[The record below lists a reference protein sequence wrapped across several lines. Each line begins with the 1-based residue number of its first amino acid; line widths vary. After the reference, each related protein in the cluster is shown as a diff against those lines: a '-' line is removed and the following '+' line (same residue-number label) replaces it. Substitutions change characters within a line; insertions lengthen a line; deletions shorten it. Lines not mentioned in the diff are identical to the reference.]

1 MGKVGDLIVRL
12 KLQYEDY
19 KKGLKDASAKTD
31 GFGGT
36 LGKMKGIALGV
47 WAAIGTAVLKVAAD
61 VVKSTNQ
68 MQDRWEKFTSKA
80 KAAWGGF
87 IKTLA
92 NNDWKNFTKNIKTAA
107 MVSQYYTEA
116 MQATTEVTNS
126 IAIQKAQMAE
136 ELAALEI
143 TGRDATKSLKERAEA
158 VQQYI
163 NKVKPIYDQEIKRL
177 DDLRKANMAVA
188 GAGVWSISQMTT
200 PDMMA
205 AIEKFLVEYGKD
217 TKYKTLGNK
226 TISDAIGEYLE
237 GDKNVSGMSE
247 SEWNEWN
254 ELGKK
259 INSLSKQLF
268 PKVDTQFLLKIAKNY
283 ETNLDDKQVQELVNS
298 IVNYNTAVGAKDSDL
313 KKFYTLLNSLKD
325 QIEKEKNKP
334 KEETTLE
341 KFNKKIEKE
350 LNDFKVVETES
361 YLEMPLVFT
370 DEWVDGNLENIRELK
385 DGFAAEA
392 EELEQ
397 SAEAL
402 NDAIENAI
410 VSSISSSIQALS
422 DALFKID
429 GADANAILQ
438 ALLQPFA
445 SSMIQM
451 GEMFLS
457 YGLAIEAFKASSKT
471 LQGGAAIAAGIGL
484 IAAGAAL
491 SSGIKAMGATG
502 SSVSTES
509 AAGSSTSSGYE
520 TYQQEIVVHV
530 VGEIQ
535 GDKIVLSGQKAL
547 NKWSR

>member
-19 KKGLKDASAKTD
+19 KKGLKDASAKTN

-68 MQDRWEKFTSKA
+68 MQDKWEMFTNKA
-80 KAAWGGF
+80 KAAWSGF

-92 NNDWKNFTKNIKTAA
+92 NGDWKNFTKNIKTAA

-188 GAGVWSISQMTT
+188 GAGVWSIAEMST

-205 AIEKFLVEYGKD
+205 AVEKFLVEYGKD
-217 TKYKTLGNK
+217 TKYNTLGNK
-226 TISDAIGEYLE
+226 TIAEAIGEYLE

-298 IVNYNTAVGAKDSDL
+298 IVNYNAAIGAKDSDL
-313 KKFYTLLNSLKD
+313 KKFYTLLNSLKE
-325 QIEKEKNKP
+325 QMNKEANKQ
-334 KEETTLE
+334 KENPLE
-341 KFNKKIEKE
+341 EFNTKIEKE
-350 LNDFKVVETES
+350 LKDFKIIDPASLFTAPDIFDDDWVERNVDN
-361 YLEMPLVFT
+361 LDAVIDPLVEKT
-370 DEWVDGNLENIRELK
+370 QEIQSLV
-385 DGFAAEA
+385 
-392 EELEQ
+392 EQ
-397 SAEAL
+397 M
-402 NDAIENAI
+402 NDAINNGI
-410 VSSISSSIQALS
+410 TQSISSGIQAIS
-422 DALFKID
+422 DALFKLE
-429 GADANAILQ
+429 GADSSSILQ
-438 ALLQPFA
+438 AFMQPIA
-445 SSMIQM
+445 STMIQL
-451 GEMFLS
+451 GEMLVAE
-457 YGLAIEAFKASSKT
+457 GVAIEAFKTSLSS
-471 LQGGAAIAAGIGL
+471 LNGYQAIAAGIAL
-484 IAAGAAL
+484 ITLGAAL
-491 SSGIKAMGATG
+491 SSGIRSLGTGATTR
-502 SSVSTES
+502 STSTES
-509 AAGSSTSSGYE
+509 AGSSSSDYS
-520 TYQQEIVVHV
+520 TYQQEIIIHV

-535 GDKIVLSGQKAL
+535 GDKIVISGQKAL